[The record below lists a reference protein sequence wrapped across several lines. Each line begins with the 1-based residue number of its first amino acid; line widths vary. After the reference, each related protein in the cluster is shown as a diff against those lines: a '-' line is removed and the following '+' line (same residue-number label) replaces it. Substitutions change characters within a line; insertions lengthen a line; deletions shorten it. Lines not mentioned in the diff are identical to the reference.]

1 MRVRAHRDYWLC
13 PCHTRS
19 KDRGLRHRPPTVLA
33 QQIVARLDH
42 KGLDG
47 SCPVQGELPQRL
59 QSFWIDPRQDTPRCR
74 ARVRRR
80 MRSQPRPTRSRTRGQ
95 RTHRTDAG
103 HDLALGQ
110 MPVAHQPLATIGQLI
125 SMHAK
130 QGCNL
135 ASVTR
140 SIRMRFSIHTAS
152 RNGNCSYGG
161 LTLTLVHF
169 RALLRQPWRT
179 RLGPISRRPAA
190 SARSAVASCARNA
203 PRSA

>member
-1 MRVRAHRDYWLC
+1 MSMPYSIE
-13 PCHTRS
+13 RS
-19 KDRGLRHRPPTVLA
+19 GSRLRHRPPTVLA
-33 QQIVARLDH
+33 QQIVGRLDH

-74 ARVRRR
+74 ARSPPDALAASTNTVAHA
-80 MRSQPRPTRSRTRGQ
+80 RT
-95 RTHRTDAG
+95 THCHRTDAG

-110 MPVAHQPLATIGQLI
+110 MPVAHQPLATIVGQLI

-161 LTLTLVHF
+161 LTLALVHF
-169 RALLRQPWRT
+169 RARLRQPWRT
-179 RLGPISRRPAA
+179 RLGPISRRPAV

>member
-1 MRVRAHRDYWLC
+1 MRFVAHRDYWLC

-19 KDRGLRHRPPTVLA
+19 KDRGAVCATGRRRYLRNRSLA
-33 QQIVARLDH
+33 VVSGPGRVAAAPSILLDWFSS
-42 KGLDG
+42 GDPALPRAFATGCARSLDQHG
-47 SCPVQGELPQRL
+47 
-59 QSFWIDPRQDTPRCR
+59 R
-74 ARVRRR
+74 ARADNAL
-80 MRSQPRPTRSRTRGQ
+80 PPD
-95 RTHRTDAG
+95 DAG

-110 MPVAHQPLATIGQLI
+110 MPVAHQPLATIVGQLS

-161 LTLTLVHF
+161 LTLALVNF
-169 RALLRQPWRT
+169 RARLRQPWRT
-179 RLGPISRRPAA
+179 RLGPISRRPAV